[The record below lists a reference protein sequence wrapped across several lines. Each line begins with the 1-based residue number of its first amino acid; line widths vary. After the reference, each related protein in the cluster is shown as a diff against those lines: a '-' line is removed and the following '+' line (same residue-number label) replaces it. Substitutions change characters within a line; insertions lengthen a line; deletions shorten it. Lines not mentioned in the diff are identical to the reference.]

1 MDSTVEISL
10 LTIVGAGVVL
20 GALLG
25 IVFVLVRSRR
35 HHARRLAA
43 VGVRLEE
50 APVLDGKGA
59 IDRLLGQLEEGID
72 RALLDRGEATTARD
86 RLMQALQAVP
96 HGVVICDDAGEVI
109 WRNDQAER
117 LARGRHADAVVDRTV
132 RELLAET
139 LAADDERRRSIDL
152 FGPPRRVMELRAL
165 PLADGWRHTG
175 AVAIVED
182 VSEQRRVEA
191 MRRDFVA
198 NISHELKTPVGALA
212 LLGETIA
219 AEDDPEVISR
229 LAGRVHRES
238 RRVARIID
246 DLLDLSRIEAE
257 EAPSR
262 ERVAVHLLMAEAV
275 ERVKPLAHTRRIS
288 IEAPEPEP
296 DLAVI
301 CDRRQVVSA
310 LHNLLENAIKYS
322 ERESSV
328 EIRAGHDVEG
338 SVALTVRDSGIGI
351 PGRDLERIF
360 ERFYRVDRG
369 RSRDTGGTGLGLAIV
384 RHVVNNHDGEI
395 VVESREGEGSTF
407 TLRLP
412 GAVTASI
419 SEPAWTATETSV

>member
-1 MDSTVEISL
+1 
-10 LTIVGAGVVL
+10 
-20 GALLG
+20 
-25 IVFVLVRSRR
+25 
-35 HHARRLAA
+35 
-43 VGVRLEE
+43 
-50 APVLDGKGA
+50 
-59 IDRLLGQLEEGID
+59 
-72 RALLDRGEATTARD
+72 
-86 RLMQALQAVP
+86 
-96 HGVVICDDAGEVI
+96 
-109 WRNDQAER
+109 
-117 LARGRHADAVVDRTV
+117 
-132 RELLAET
+132 
-139 LAADDERRRSIDL
+139 
-152 FGPPRRVMELRAL
+152 
-165 PLADGWRHTG
+165 
-175 AVAIVED
+175 
-182 VSEQRRVEA
+182 
-191 MRRDFVA
+191 
-198 NISHELKTPVGALA
+198 VGALA

-328 EIRAGHDVEG
+328 EIRAGHDVES